1 MEEHTK
7 NENKVQFVIVDDV
20 PRDVER
26 KYYSM
31 SRSVLTSEVDPRKIK
46 TEWDKILG
54 PDTDDCTIVEQSSE
68 ICDAWKI
75 SECEC
80 VERVLFVLKYYSQ
93 WLSWKASKSKRK
105 TRGRRDIFQT
115 LSGVATM
122 WCNHQ
127 TFKS

>member
-7 NENKVQFVIVDDV
+7 NENKVKFVIVDDV

-54 PDTDDCTIVEQSSE
+54 PDTDDCTIVVYLDQTEWQYK
-68 ICDAWKI
+68 AKG
-75 SECEC
+75 
-80 VERVLFVLKYYSQ
+80 RHPKY
-93 WLSWKASKSKRK
+93 
-105 TRGRRDIFQT
+105 
-115 LSGVATM
+115 
-122 WCNHQ
+122 
-127 TFKS
+127 